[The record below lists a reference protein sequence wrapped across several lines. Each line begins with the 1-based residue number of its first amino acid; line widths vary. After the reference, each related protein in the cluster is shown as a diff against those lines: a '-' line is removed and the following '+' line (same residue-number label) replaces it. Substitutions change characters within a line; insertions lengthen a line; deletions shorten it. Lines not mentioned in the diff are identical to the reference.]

1 MESKRIIVSN
11 PPGDSMGASL
21 RSLLEVLEQWSQL
34 PQKVE
39 IVIDLNNVK
48 FVHPFFILP
57 LCALCA
63 VEQDS
68 GTKINYELHSNIE
81 SYLQVIHF
89 PLGFDA
95 LTTEDW
101 ELHLLDYS
109 SKTYLPAC
117 KIPVSGKCTTIRE
130 QLLTTFE
137 NILLRQLNLQ
147 GQIIT
152 AVKYLISEAID
163 NIVDHSGTTNGWIM
177 VQHCP
182 QKGYIDIC
190 ITDTGKGILGSYQK
204 AEITKITNDSKA
216 LEYAINGKS
225 TKQITETRGYGI
237 DTSRRM
243 LVEGLNGKYVLF
255 SGKSIYIYTH
265 ELEQI
270 TPLQGFGWQ
279 GTLIALQVPVKAPVN
294 FNYTTFLE

>member
-1 MESKRIIVSN
+1 MESKRIMVSN

-21 RSLLEVLEQWSQL
+21 RSLMGVLEQWSQL
-34 PQKVE
+34 HKEVE
-39 IVIDLNNVK
+39 IVVDLNDVK

-63 VEQDS
+63 GAHYS

-81 SYLQVIHF
+81 SYLKVIHF

-95 LTTEDW
+95 LTNENW
-101 ELHLLDYS
+101 KLHLLTYS

-117 KIPVSGKCTTIRE
+117 KIPVSGNHTTIRE

-137 NILLRQLNLQ
+137 NILLRQLTLQ

-163 NIVDHSGTTNGWIM
+163 NIVDHSGTGNGWIM
-177 VQHCP
+177 AQHYP

-190 ITDTGKGILGSYQK
+190 ITDTGTGILGSYQK
-204 AEITKITNDSKA
+204 AGITKITNDSKA

-255 SGKSIYIYTH
+255 SGRAIYIYTH

-279 GTLIALQVPVKAPVN
+279 GTLLALQVPVEAPVN

>member
-1 MESKRIIVSN
+1 MESKRIMVSN
-11 PPGDSMGASL
+11 PSGDSMGASL

-34 PQKVE
+34 HKEVE
-39 IVIDLNNVK
+39 IVIDLNNVR

-63 VEQDS
+63 GEQDR

-81 SYLQVIHF
+81 SYLKIIHF

-95 LTTEDW
+95 LTNENW
-101 ELHLLDYS
+101 KLHLLNYA

-117 KIPVSGKCTTIRE
+117 KIPVSDNYTTIRE

-163 NIVDHSGTTNGWIM
+163 NIVDHSGTGNGWIM
-177 VQHCP
+177 VQHYP

-190 ITDTGKGILGSYQK
+190 IADTGTGILGSYQK
-204 AEITKITNDSKA
+204 AGITKITNDSSA
-216 LEYAINGKS
+216 LKYAINGKS

-255 SGKSIYIYTH
+255 SGKAIYIYTH

-279 GTLIALQVPVKAPVN
+279 GTLLALQVPVKPPVN
-294 FNYTTFLE
+294 FDYTTFLE